1 MKLPVITVLALLA
14 ASCTAPGEPPAHPS
28 KADYND
34 LMRRETDKAQSSI
47 ATIRL
52 ILRDASY
59 GKIPRNYAIVSIR
72 QAAADLTGI
81 TTDLAQ
87 IAAPAAKA
95 NSQRRLQRILLQ
107 ATQTIN
113 RLADDWFNPGAR
125 KHAAQDLATT
135 AKRTQALNN
144 DLA

>member
-1 MKLPVITVLALLA
+1 MRLPVMIALALLA
-14 ASCTAPGEPPAHPS
+14 ASCTAPGEPPAHPTN
-28 KADYND
+28 ADYSD

-52 ILRDASY
+52 ILSDASQ
-59 GKIPRNYAIVSIR
+59 GKIPRNYAIVTIR

-87 IAAPAAKA
+87 ITAPAAKA

-113 RLADDWFNPGAR
+113 RLADDWPNPSAR

-135 AKRTQALNN
+135 ANRTQALGN

>member
-1 MKLPVITVLALLA
+1 MKLLAIILFALIA

-28 KADYND
+28 NADYND

-52 ILRDASY
+52 VLSDASQ
-59 GKIPRNYAIVSIR
+59 GKIPQNYAIVTLR
-72 QAAADLTGI
+72 QAAADLTAI

-95 NSQRRLQRILLQ
+95 TSQRRLQRILRQ
-107 ATQTIN
+107 ATQTTN
-113 RLADDWFNPGAR
+113 RLADDWLNPGTR
-125 KHAAQDLATT
+125 RHAAHDLATT
-135 AKRTQALNN
+135 AKRTQTLSIQ
-144 DLA
+144 LA